1 MICNQELEA
10 IVILYQTTDDE
21 KYFEE
26 LAEIYRSR
34 IQGRAYKASVSFG
47 LDDSDCESVLMHGLW
62 KATKDWDKG
71 KGITF
76 EKYVSVTFN
85 QELNHLFQSS
95 NFKDGHLEL
104 VYNLSVDNSLELV
117 DMKQDIENLLAE
129 QDQAK
134 KLIEYIATKNSVAA
148 TVSVLKANEYSLKE
162 IANALKYV
170 PTSIRNVGNAQ
181 EAWTKRRLKDAR
193 KPAMDYYFKIL
204 KVRKLPINIT
214 F

>member
-1 MICNQELEA
+1 MCNQELEA

-21 KYFEE
+21 KYFAE

-62 KATKDWDKG
+62 KAAKGWDKE

-85 QELNHLFQSS
+85 QELNHLFQSR

-104 VYNLSVDNSLELV
+104 VYNLSVDNSVELV

-193 KPAMDYYFKIL
+193 KPAMDYYFKVL